1 MAWRAE
7 QLCFVMSL
15 KRKRSL
21 DKGQETYGSLLDGYC
36 MFGFY
41 RSVRIIYK

>member
-15 KRKRSL
+15 ERKRSL
-21 DKGQETYGSLLDGYC
+21 DKGQETCDSLLYGYC
-36 MFGFY
+36 TFGFY
-41 RSVRIIYK
+41 RSVRAIYK